1 MIELTTQWYCRPYK
15 FVHFNYKIKEAEKD
29 IVISV
34 SASNVNM
41 FDEQPKKLANLTKL
55 PDSQAI
61 FHKLF
66 NQFHGFTGYLT

>member
-15 FVHFNYKIKEAEKD
+15 FVHFNYKIKEAETD

-41 FDEQPKKLANLTKL
+41 FDE
-55 PDSQAI
+55 
-61 FHKLF
+61 
-66 NQFHGFTGYLT
+66 